1 MDRSRLVTSIT
12 FLGAAG
18 TVTGSRFL
26 LEAAGRRLLVDAGMF
41 QGPRELRAHNWA
53 RFPVEPASLDTIVI
67 THAHL
72 DHVGFLPVLVREGF
86 AGPVFLTRRTADLA
100 AIVLADSA
108 RLHEEDASHASR
120 HGYSKHHP
128 PLPLYT
134 ARDAARAI
142 ERFRPVGFET
152 TIDVAEGITAVLRPA
167 GHILGAATAVVDAGG
182 VTIGFTGDLGRPS
195 HPLLRPPARRVET
208 DVVVTE
214 STYGNRRH
222 EDASAAFERMAEAI
236 RRTAA
241 RGGTVVIPSFAVDR
255 TEVVLLALRKLR
267 GEGRIPD
274 LPVHVDSPMALS
286 VLDVYRAAVANGDP
300 DVRPG
305 IHLELLDA
313 IGDVHE
319 AHTPLESKA
328 LNTLPY
334 PAIIISA
341 SGMATGGRVLH
352 HLAARLP
359 NRRDTVL
366 LVGFQAAGTRGRSL
380 ADGAQTVRMH
390 GQDVPVR
397 AEVVSIDAFSVHADG
412 DELIDWLEPGRP
424 PAQTFVVHGEPE
436 ASTALATRIGDELG
450 WPVDVPAFGERV
462 DLPACASERPATKG

>member
-1 MDRSRLVTSIT
+1 VPSIT

-26 LEAAGRRLLVDAGMF
+26 VEAAGHRVLVDAGMF
-41 QGPRELRAHNWA
+41 QGPRELRAHNWS
-53 RFPVEPASLDTIVI
+53 RFQVEPASLDAIVV

-72 DHVGFLPVLVREGF
+72 DHVGFLPVLVRDGF
-86 AGPVFLTRRTADLA
+86 TGPVFLTRRTADLA

-108 RLHEEDASHASR
+108 RLHEEDANHAAR
-120 HGYSKHHP
+120 HGYSKHRP

-142 ERFRPVGFET
+142 ERFHPVGFEAT
-152 TIDVAEGITAVLRPA
+152 LDVANGMTAVLRPA
-167 GHILGAATAVVDAGG
+167 GHILGSATAVVDVGG
-182 VTIGFTGDLGRPS
+182 VTVGFTGDLGRPS
-195 HPLLRPPARRVET
+195 HPFLRPPAPRVDT

-214 STYGNRRH
+214 STYGDRH
-222 EDASAAFERMAEAI
+222 HEEAGRAFERMAEAI

-255 TEVVLLALRKLR
+255 TEVVLLALRQLR
-267 GEGRIPD
+267 DEGRIPD

-286 VLDVYRAAVANGDP
+286 VLEVYREAVVNGDP
-300 DVRPG
+300 DVRSG
-305 IHLELLDA
+305 VDVELLDA
-313 IGDVHE
+313 MRDVHE
-319 AHTPLESKA
+319 ARSPLDSKA
-328 LNTLPY
+328 LNALAY
-334 PAIIISA
+334 PAIIVSA

-380 ADGAQTVRMH
+380 ADGAPTIRMH
-390 GQDVPVR
+390 GRDVPVR
-397 AEVVSIDAFSVHADG
+397 AEVLSVDAFSVHADG
-412 DELIDWLEPGRP
+412 DELMAWLEPGRP
-424 PAQTFVVHGEPE
+424 PTDTFVVHGEPE
-436 ASTALATRIGDELG
+436 ASTTLAGRIERELG
-450 WPVDVPAFGERV
+450 WRADVPMLGEHFK
-462 DLPACASERPATKG
+462 LSIGASGSAAGRDR

>member
-1 MDRSRLVTSIT
+1 LTLVPSLT

-26 LEAAGRRLLVDAGMF
+26 VEADGRRLLVDAGMF
-41 QGPRELRAHNWA
+41 QGPRELRAHNWS
-53 RFPVEPASLDTIVI
+53 RFQVEPASLDAVVI

-72 DHVGFLPVLVREGF
+72 DHVGFLPVLVRDGF
-86 AGPVFLTRRTADLA
+86 AGPVFLTRRTAELA

-108 RLHEEDASHASR
+108 RLHEEDAGHAAR

-142 ERFRPVGFET
+142 EQFRPVAFEAT
-152 TIDVAEGITAVLRPA
+152 VDVADGMTAVLRPA
-167 GHILGAATAVVDAGG
+167 GHILGSSTAVVDAGG

-195 HPLLRPPARRVET
+195 HPFLRPPAPRVDT

-214 STYGNRRH
+214 STYGDRHH
-222 EDASAAFERMAEAI
+222 EDAERALERMAAVI

-255 TEVVLLALRKLR
+255 TEVVLLALRRLR
-267 GEGRIPD
+267 EEGRIPD
-274 LPVHVDSPMALS
+274 LPVHADSPMALS
-286 VLDVYRAAVANGDP
+286 VLEVYRAAAANGDP
-300 DVRPG
+300 DVRSG
-305 IHLELLDA
+305 IDAELLDA
-313 IGDVHE
+313 MRDVHE
-319 AHTPLESKA
+319 AHSPLESKA
-328 LNTLPY
+328 LNALGY
-334 PAIIISA
+334 PAIIVSA

-352 HLAARLP
+352 HLATRLP

-380 ADGAQTVRMH
+380 ADGAQAVRMH
-390 GQDVPVR
+390 GRDVPVR
-397 AEVVSIDAFSVHADG
+397 AEVVSIDAFSVHADS
-412 DELIDWLEPGRP
+412 DELVAWLATGRP
-424 PAQTFVVHGEPE
+424 PTDTFVVHGEPE
-436 ASTALATRIGDELG
+436 ASSTLAGRLERELG
-450 WPVDVPAFGERV
+450 WTAAVPMLGEHV
-462 DLPACASERPATKG
+462 KLASATPGAVAGDAVAH